1 MKRAIEETDRRR
13 AKQVAYNQAN
23 GIDPQPL
30 RKKIADITDQILR
43 EEEDTA
49 ALVEQLSSHGKK
61 RGATASNSTRDKSK
75 SHQEILGGVAA
86 KANSSLRPRMN
97 VAKAGQE
104 EILSVIIELDEQMK
118 AAAVE
123 LQFEL
128 AARLRDEI
136 SELKRNLRDLE
147 RHG

>member
-1 MKRAIEETDRRR
+1 MEETDRRR
-13 AKQVAYNQAN
+13 AKQVAYNLAN

-49 ALVEQLSSHGKK
+49 ALVEQLSSRGKK
-61 RGATASNSTRDKSK
+61 RGGAGTSNSTRDKSK
-75 SHQEILGGVAA
+75 SHQEVLGGVAER
-86 KANSSLRPRMN
+86 ANSSLRPRLN
-97 VAKAGQE
+97 LAKAGQQ
-104 EILSVIIELDEQMK
+104 EILSVILELDEQMK
-118 AAAVE
+118 AAALE